1 MFEDDG
7 RGSIKARVSAT
18 KLRENVKE
26 DGSKVYLLSHAYSSS
41 TLSVPYPVCDAH
53 IQMTQL
59 GQTQDKCTRR
69 MGDYVPLVR
78 STK

>member
-7 RGSIKARVSAT
+7 RGSIGARVSAT
-18 KLRENVKE
+18 KWRENAKE
-26 DGSKVYLLSHAYSSS
+26 GSKVYLLSHAYSSS

-53 IQMTQL
+53 IQMTKL
-59 GQTQDKCTRR
+59 GQTQYKGTRR

-78 STK
+78 FTK